1 MHSNIGNGLSVV
13 RHISVDGKYHLKT
26 LCKFPRMSD
35 EKDEDLA
42 TTGFSQNFMIT

>member
-1 MHSNIGNGLSVV
+1 
-13 RHISVDGKYHLKT
+13 
-26 LCKFPRMSD
+26 MSD